1 MIENLKLSL
10 NNLEA
15 SFMAKAS
22 AVKENVELVEK
33 ELYEIKKLNKT
44 IKKTSQIEDTINLI
58 EKLSIQ
64 NDFKLNLLKDF
75 SSYISD
81 KK

>member
-10 NNLEA
+10 NNLET

-22 AVKENVELVEK
+22 DVKENVELVEK

>member
-15 SFMAKAS
+15 SFMTKAS
-22 AVKENVELVEK
+22 VVKENVELVEK
-33 ELYEIKKLNKT
+33 ELYKIKKLNKT

>member
-10 NNLEA
+10 NNLET

-22 AVKENVELVEK
+22 DVKENVELVEK

-44 IKKTSQIEDTINLI
+44 IKKTSQI
-58 EKLSIQ
+58 
-64 NDFKLNLLKDF
+64 
-75 SSYISD
+75 
-81 KK
+81 

>member
-22 AVKENVELVEK
+22 VVKENVELVEK

>member
-22 AVKENVELVEK
+22 VVKENVELVEK

-75 SSYISD
+75 SSFISD

>member
-1 MIENLKLSL
+1 
-10 NNLEA
+10 
-15 SFMAKAS
+15 MAKAS
-22 AVKENVELVEK
+22 DVKENVELVEK

>member
-22 AVKENVELVEK
+22 DVKENVELVEK

>member
-10 NNLEA
+10 NNLET

-22 AVKENVELVEK
+22 VVKENVELVEK

>member
-10 NNLEA
+10 NNLEV

-22 AVKENVELVEK
+22 VVKENVELVEK

>member
-22 AVKENVELVEK
+22 VVKENVELVEK

-44 IKKTSQIEDTINLI
+44 IKKTSKIEDTINLI